1 MILVDSYGW
10 IEYLG
15 GGPKAEKYGRYISR
29 TPTFEILTPSLVVFE
44 VYRKVEKEK
53 GEEKAMEAQ
62 AHLEE
67 TRTVSLDTRLAA
79 AAAEVSLR
87 TGLGIV
93 DAVIYATASQH
104 RAELLTSD
112 HHFKGLPNVTLI

>member
-15 GGPKAEKYGRYISR
+15 GGPKAEKYARYITQ
-29 TPTFEILTPSLVVFE
+29 TPTFEIVTPSLVVFE
-44 VYRKVEKEK
+44 VYRKVKKER

-67 TRTVSLDTRLAA
+67 TRTVSLDSRLAV
-79 AAAEVSLR
+79 AAAEISLK
-87 TGLGIV
+87 TGLGTV
-93 DAVIYATASQH
+93 DAVIYATANHH